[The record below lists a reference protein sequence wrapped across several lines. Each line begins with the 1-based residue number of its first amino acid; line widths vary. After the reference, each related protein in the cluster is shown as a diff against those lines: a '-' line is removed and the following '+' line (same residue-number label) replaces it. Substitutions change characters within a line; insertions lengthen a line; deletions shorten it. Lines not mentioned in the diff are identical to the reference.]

1 MKYKV
6 FGIAM
11 AVLMLVCALAA
22 TAAEAKEGPYRVH
35 QHLTARQPDAGCDCG
50 GTELCTHLPLVII
63 DTGGEE
69 IPGIPIGVDANDENI
84 YSTTADGESMLPV
97 QISILD
103 NETRNHHPSDTPDL
117 ENAGLIRVR
126 GRSSRHFDKHNY
138 LLRFTDDDGTYAD
151 HEVMGMD
158 AHYEWRGVGP
168 QQDKNRRRKKNL

>member
-69 IPGIPIGVDANDENI
+69 IPGIPLGEDGVPLGQNGPVDKMPYENQ
-84 YSTTADGESMLPV
+84 ES
-97 QISILD
+97 S
-103 NETRNHHPSDTPDL
+103 
-117 ENAGLIRVR
+117 
-126 GRSSRHFDKHNY
+126 
-138 LLRFTDDDGTYAD
+138 
-151 HEVMGMD
+151 MG
-158 AHYEWRGVGP
+158 
-168 QQDKNRRRKKNL
+168 Q

>member
-69 IPGIPIGVDANDENI
+69 IPGEPVELGDGTTVFTTTEN
-84 YSTTADGESMLPV
+84 GEEMLGAR
-97 QISILD
+97 ISILD
-103 NETRNHHPSDTPDL
+103 DESHNHIPPTH
-117 ENAGLIRVR
+117 LI
-126 GRSSRHFDKHNY
+126 
-138 LLRFTDDDGTYAD
+138 
-151 HEVMGMD
+151 
-158 AHYEWRGVGP
+158 WRRIP
-168 QQDKNRRRKKNL
+168 